1 MARRGRAQ
9 KPAVQAILAFEALF
23 NVIIVVGSQRAA
35 PHLAGPSLVVG
46 VQQFVAHIGAYTVGQ
61 SVTRG
66 IGPVLIEIGMEA
78 RVVGNSDWLRNHIS
92 QERKLLGAN

>member
-9 KPAVQAILAFEALF
+9 KPAVQAILAFESLF
-23 NVIIVVGSQRAA
+23 NVVVVVGSQRAT